1 MTAQQANQ
9 QTLPECIG
17 NLVGQGPRRPQSP
30 DRRRYRGICRG
41 HRQARA
47 DAEALRA
54 LGAMEGPRGR
64 RHQSLEGHA
73 LMLAEFARLARRAGS
88 GQVVRTGTDDAT
100 DAGDLRG
107 NEAAVGNS
115 PMRSATSTCSS
126 SRLTSRSTF
135 RRPRHSRPDAPF
147 EPGGTAQPRRP
158 GSLAQSTRGN
168 VMSRPPLPPFT
179 LAAATQKVRLAEDAW
194 DSRDPARVAL
204 ATRTGP
210 STRKG

>member
-9 QTLPECIG
+9 QTLPECSG
-17 NLVGQGPRRPQSP
+17 NLVGQDPRRPQSP

-73 LMLAEFARLARRAGS
+73 LMPAEFARLARRAGS

-107 NEAAVGNS
+107 NEAAVGHFS
-115 PMRSATSTCSS
+115 DVQR
-126 SRLTSRSTF
+126 
-135 RRPRHSRPDAPF
+135 
-147 EPGGTAQPRRP
+147 
-158 GSLAQSTRGN
+158 N
-168 VMSRPPLPPFT
+168 VHMLLEQVDVAIDFPAAEA
-179 LAAATQKVRLAEDAW
+179 LAA
-194 DSRDPARVAL
+194 
-204 ATRTGP
+204 
-210 STRKG
+210 